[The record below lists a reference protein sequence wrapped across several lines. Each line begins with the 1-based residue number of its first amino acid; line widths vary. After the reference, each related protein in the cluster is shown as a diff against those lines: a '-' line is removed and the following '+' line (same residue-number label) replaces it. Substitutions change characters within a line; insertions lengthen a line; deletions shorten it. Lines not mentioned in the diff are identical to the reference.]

1 MVTSLQPFRDHT
13 RCTALSGVLRGR
25 LCEQL
30 AQRPARHFAPDR
42 YLYLIGDRARSVF
55 LLRSG
60 LVKTSVLADSGD
72 ELILRVCRPGD
83 VFGELC
89 FCTGERREQAM
100 ALEPSEVVEIPFD
113 ELVGRLRA
121 DSQALFDFLALVC
134 ERLAEANERLQSLSF
149 DLTLERLVRALLKLA
164 DELGEGAPGRGDL
177 ALGHYIKQ
185 ADLARLIAARREVVS
200 TLLNQLRE
208 RGLVSYPRK
217 GRIRVDRDALRSYL
231 HSIGAHRD

>member
-1 MVTSLQPFRDHT
+1 MVTLLQPFRDHT
-13 RCTALSGVLRGR
+13 RCAALSGVLRGR

-30 AQRPARHFAPDR
+30 AQRPARHCAPER
-42 YLYLIGDRARSVF
+42 YLYLVGDRARSVF

-100 ALEPSEVVEIPFD
+100 ALEASEVIEIPFE

-121 DSQALFDFLALVC
+121 DSQAMFDFLGLVC
-134 ERLAEANERLQSLSF
+134 ERLADAYERLQSLSF

-164 DELGEGAPGRGDL
+164 DELGEGETL
-177 ALGHYIKQ
+177 AHYIKQ
-185 ADLARLIAARREVVS
+185 ADLARLVAARREVVS
-200 TLLNQLRE
+200 TLLNQLRQ

-231 HSIGAHRD
+231 HSIGAHRG